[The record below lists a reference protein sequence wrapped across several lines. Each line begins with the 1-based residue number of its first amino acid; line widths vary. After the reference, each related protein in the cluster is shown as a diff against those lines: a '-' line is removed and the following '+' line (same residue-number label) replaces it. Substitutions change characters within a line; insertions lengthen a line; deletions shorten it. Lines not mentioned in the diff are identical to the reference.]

1 MVRNRC
7 VRAAGCHTDR
17 LRSAL
22 EVGVEQGVKRGQR
35 LVGDIDQA
43 AWDMLVEGS
52 AVRVDGIVMRIYPSR
67 SEVARRLGIAPST
80 VSRWA
85 RRRQVVEARAAR
97 LAADRGEHPRGAS
110 SNTVENLVSST
121 LAVLEARLSVGRGA
135 VSMRQVNRIERM
147 LTWLTNG
154 SAPGAAS
161 VAMIERLRRDL
172 LSTSA
177 RGAS

>member
-1 MVRNRC
+1 M
-7 VRAAGCHTDR
+7 
-17 LRSAL
+17 
-22 EVGVEQGVKRGQR
+22 
-35 LVGDIDQA
+35 
-43 AWDMLVEGS
+43 
-52 AVRVDGIVMRIYPSR
+52 
-67 SEVARRLGIAPST
+67 
-80 VSRWA
+80 
-85 RRRQVVEARAAR
+85 
-97 LAADRGEHPRGAS
+97 
-110 SNTVENLVSST
+110 SST